1 MSSVGDSLAE
11 IFDVR
16 DACVFVTGAA
26 SGLGLAIAEAMVQ
39 AGAVVTLADIDEPGL
54 RRQADRLSGF
64 AGKVRTE
71 VLDVGE
77 VGAVLAAIDKL
88 VRVNGRI
95 DAVFANAAGSSAS
108 PAEDRDM
115 GVVAALDSAWHH
127 ELAVHL
133 NGTVATVRAAARA
146 MIGQG
151 HGSIVLTSSTA
162 GLRAD
167 PHVPYSYATVKGAM
181 LNFARQAALELA
193 PLGVRVNVIAPG
205 PFRTNIG
212 AKAQAAGFT
221 VTDEDWARTVPLGR
235 TGDPAE
241 LKGLALLLGSK
252 AGSFIT
258 GGVYLIDGGAMLTS
272 AT

>member
-16 DACVFVTGAA
+16 DTRILVTGAA
-26 SGLGLAIAEAMVQ
+26 SGLGLAIAEAVVQ

-54 RRQADRLSGF
+54 QKQADRLSGF
-64 AGKVRTE
+64 AGKVRSE
-71 VLDVGE
+71 VLDVGD
-77 VGAVLAAIDKL
+77 GDAVRAAIDKV
-88 VRVNGRI
+88 VRVDGRI
-95 DAVFANAAGSSAS
+95 DAVFANAAGGPAS
-108 PAEDRDM
+108 PAQDRDT

-146 MIGQG
+146 MIEQEN
-151 HGSIVLTSSTA
+151 GSIVLTSSTA

-193 PLGVRVNVIAPG
+193 PHGIRVNVIAPG

-212 AKAQAAGFT
+212 AKAHAAGFT
-221 VTDEDWARTVPLGR
+221 ITDKDWARTVPLGR

-258 GGVYLIDGGAMLTS
+258 GAVYPIDGGAMLTS
-272 AT
+272 AI